1 MANNIQYVAG
11 GNIYPCRFIQQSPA
25 GTFTA
30 IQVAVAGD
38 PSFGISQEGT
48 TVVPIDGYTDA
59 SSVFA
64 ATAGLPVPYWGEHD
78 ECLLEIAGTV
88 TQGDLL
94 KSDADGKGVTGTA
107 GTDKCGARALQSGVA
122 GEKIR
127 VVVLDSTR

>member
-11 GNIYPCRFIQQSPA
+11 DNIYPCRFITQSSAKP
-25 GTFTA
+25 FTA
-30 IQVAVAGD
+30 TQAKEGES
-38 PSFGISQEGT
+38 SFGISMEGT

-64 ATAGLPVPYWGEHD
+64 ANEGLPVPYWGEHE
-78 ECLLEIAGTV
+78 ECLLELNGTV

-94 KSDADGKGVTGTA
+94 KSDGEGKGVKGTA

-127 VVVLDSTR
+127 VVVFDSTR

>member
-11 GNIYPCRFIQQSPA
+11 GNIYPCRFISQSATAP
-25 GTFTA
+25 FTA
-30 IQVAVAGD
+30 IQATAGD
-38 PSFGISQEGT
+38 PTVGISMEGT
-48 TVVPIDGYTDA
+48 SVVPIDGMTNA

-64 ATAGLPVPYWGEHD
+64 ATLGLGVPYWGEHD
-78 ECLLEIAGTV
+78 ECLLELGGTV

-94 KSDADGKGVTGTA
+94 KSDANGKGVVGTP

-127 VVVLDSTR
+127 VVVYDSSRV